1 MEMDNKE
8 IRERILENIRLLE
21 DKESNIYFM
30 TMDSKGSPSAAIAN
44 IYENVKI
51 LREMGY
57 NAHILHQQNDYK
69 LRADAEGNGLAEWLG
84 EEYVNLPHVSIQ
96 DQNLK
101 VTPSDFIIV
110 PEIMGGVLKDIKNVP
125 SKKIL
130 FVQTYNY
137 LLEPYTPQENFNFIT
152 HGVKDVITTTE
163 KQKEFINGILN
174 NQTNVEVIPVG
185 IPEYFKPS
193 EKPKKPIVGIV
204 TRDQRDTMRFVKN
217 FYTKYPQFKFI
228 SFRDLRGISR
238 EQFAKDISE
247 LCCMVWIDDISS
259 FGTVPVESMKCNV
272 PVIGRIP
279 DMVPD
284 WMTDTNGYWSHST
297 NNLIDITYKFVQAWL
312 EDAEPAEIYEEMSKM
327 KDEYTVEKQKAVMTE
342 VYERMINNRIEEFK
356 LSLPQEEEGEVIEIS
371 EVDNKEEEVKEN

>member
-1 MEMDNKE
+1 
-8 IRERILENIRLLE
+8 
-21 DKESNIYFM
+21 
-30 TMDSKGSPSAAIAN
+30 
-44 IYENVKI
+44 
-51 LREMGY
+51 
-57 NAHILHQQNDYK
+57 
-69 LRADAEGNGLAEWLG
+69 
-84 EEYVNLPHVSIQ
+84 
-96 DQNLK
+96 
-101 VTPSDFIIV
+101 
-110 PEIMGGVLKDIKNVP
+110 
-125 SKKIL
+125 
-130 FVQTYNY
+130 
-137 LLEPYTPQENFNFIT
+137 
-152 HGVKDVITTTE
+152 
-163 KQKEFINGILN
+163 
-174 NQTNVEVIPVG
+174 
-185 IPEYFKPS
+185 
-193 EKPKKPIVGIV
+193 
-204 TRDQRDTMRFVKN
+204 MRFVKN

-312 EDAEPAEIYEEMSKM
+312 EDAEPAEIYEEMEKM
-327 KDEYTVEKQKAVMTE
+327 KGEYTIEKQKTVMTE

-371 EVDNKEEEVKEN
+371 EVDNKEEVKEN